1 MIQRV
6 AAAADVERVAV
17 RQEGAAAMLA
27 DQIAQRA
34 GIVVAQEGDVARL
47 AKVHLDGHVLV
58 LHIDG
63 ANASGFAQ
71 AAEFLQQVFVALA
84 AEVGKVYLGG
94 HGDTRSF
101 HGQKPAIYPHYTA
114 CAQICNG

>member
-1 MIQRV
+1 MLKVKLISYTPNPEKV
-6 AAAADVERVAV
+6 AAAA
-17 RQEGAAAMLA
+17 
-27 DQIAQRA
+27 
-34 GIVVAQEGDVARL
+34 ARL
-47 AKVHLDGHVLV
+47 CYSPRSAYD
-58 LHIDG
+58 IMEDF
-63 ANASGFAQ
+63 SDEQ

-84 AEVGKVYLGG
+84 AEIGKVYLGG